1 MLNIGKLCLDT
12 DFNFRVI
19 REEDNDIDL
28 FIDINYRSLDI
39 DTNGDSFFNS
49 RIQFPYV
56 RSLILRINKESNIMT
71 VHLMRDI
78 DLFSAFANFEV
89 NYDNCIINI
98 KNDYINAVKDVK
110 WDKYIAV
117 DKYKD
122 DDIKQELYDLFKR
135 IDYQFIKSSRKKPYE
150 SYRKWFEEYCKLNF
164 LRRRGSLGYTLNMT
178 KERLLFITK
187 LCIKDKEKI
196 KLKDLFEEYKRR
208 GIYFDRD
215 SQSKI
220 VDLFEKLNIIEKK
233 SDSGDAQYV
242 RSIL

>member
-78 DLFSAFANFEV
+78 DLFS
-89 NYDNCIINI
+89 II
-98 KNDYINAVKDVK
+98 
-110 WDKYIAV
+110 
-117 DKYKD
+117 
-122 DDIKQELYDLFKR
+122 FR
-135 IDYQFIKSSRKKPYE
+135 I
-150 SYRKWFEEYCKLNF
+150 
-164 LRRRGSLGYTLNMT
+164 
-178 KERLLFITK
+178 
-187 LCIKDKEKI
+187 LCI
-196 KLKDLFEEYKRR
+196 LFSYFFFLFLYWRLSF
-208 GIYFDRD
+208 IYIF
-215 SQSKI
+215 I
-220 VDLFEKLNIIEKK
+220 YLN
-233 SDSGDAQYV
+233 
-242 RSIL
+242 